1 MSPALRLRNSRVV
14 KRREREMR
22 TGPATSLDPLLVC
35 VAIYSPPLINRTD
48 LAGFFDVLSDSGG
61 SETSLNSAS
70 NGSGAIAP
78 DLNELRGCLAP
89 ISIKLINRKG
99 QHCD

>member
-1 MSPALRLRNSRVV
+1 
-14 KRREREMR
+14 
-22 TGPATSLDPLLVC
+22 
-35 VAIYSPPLINRTD
+35 LINRTD
-48 LAGFFDVLSDSGG
+48 VPGFFDVLSGG

-78 DLNELRGCLAP
+78 NLNELRGCLAP
-89 ISIKLINRKG
+89 ISIQLINRKG